1 MSILARFSKC
11 TFALAAAALL
21 VSASATRA
29 GEVLDNTKVISMVKK
44 GVSLKVI
51 LKLMEPSA
59 NPAERAQ
66 GTSFRFDSSSDAMIA
81 IQDAGKEGGWAK
93 EDIAAL
99 QEKITDMAK
108 KDEKYLK
115 ELVDRALNVFENA
128 DDKEYDSMMRTL
140 AGEGKRV
147 VPYLL
152 SKMEQESDRKRGG
165 VVDAL
170 GRVGDK
176 SDAVVHAITLMLTDR
191 AKPVRTQA
199 AKSVQALSDENTA
212 KDLIAKLNSRVEKL
226 DGVAMALGYLGNP
239 IAIEPLTK
247 LLKTNADSD
256 TRVCAAFALG
266 ELRAKTRDASDALLA
281 AVLDERDEKL
291 RETAANAL
299 AAKLGDKRAPSYI
312 MKAFQRYRAGRP
324 ELIKNLSFIKDFNSL
339 EFLAEQAD
347 NDDPKVK
354 KSALETFV
362 LLSGEEAKDA
372 EECRSITPILRTRPD
387 WIQTDGPRVPDAKR
401 DGAGASQKSDNNEA
415 IPTANPAR

>member
-1 MSILARFSKC
+1 MSISARFSHRIL
-11 TFALAAAALL
+11 ALTAAALL
-21 VSASATRA
+21 FTLSASA

-44 GVSLKVI
+44 GVALKVI

-66 GTSFRFDSSSDAMIA
+66 GTSFRFDSSSEAMIA
-81 IQDAGKEGGWAK
+81 IQEAGKEGTWSK
-93 EDIAAL
+93 EDIAVL
-99 QEKITDMAK
+99 QEKITDLAK

-128 DDKEYDSMMRTL
+128 DEKEYDSMMRTL

-152 SKMEQESDRKRGG
+152 AKMEQESDRKRSG

-176 SDAVVHAITLMLTDR
+176 SEAVTRAITLMLTDR
-191 AKPVRTQA
+191 AKPVRAQA
-199 AKSVQALSDENTA
+199 AKSVQALSNDTTA
-212 KDLIAKLNSRVEKL
+212 QELISKLNSRVEKL

-239 IAIEPLTK
+239 VAIEPLTK
-247 LLKTNADSD
+247 LLKTSGDSD

-266 ELRAKTRDASDALLA
+266 ELRAKYKESTDALLQ

-324 ELIKNLSFIKDFNSL
+324 ELLKNLSYIKDFASL

-354 KSALETFV
+354 KAALETFV

-372 EECRSITPILRTRPD
+372 EECRSITPILRNRPD

-401 DGAGASQKSDNNEA
+401 DRDGATQQKRDSNEA
-415 IPTANPAR
+415 IPTALPTR

>member
-1 MSILARFSKC
+1 MSYSARSIC
-11 TFALAAAALL
+11 RPLAAALALAL
-21 VSASATRA
+21 VSGSALA
-29 GEVLDNTKVISMVKK
+29 GEVLDNAKVINMVKK

-66 GTSFRFDSSSDAMIA
+66 GTNFRFDSSSEAMIA
-81 IQDAGKEGGWAK
+81 IQEAGKEGNWVK
-93 EDIAAL
+93 EDIAVL

-140 AGEGKRV
+140 AGEGKRA
-147 VPYLL
+147 VPYLIA
-152 SKMEQESDRKRGG
+152 KMEQESDRKRSG

-176 SDAVVHAITLMLTDR
+176 SDAVVRAITLMLTDR
-191 AKPVRTQA
+191 AKPVRAQA

-212 KDLIAKLNSRVEKL
+212 KELIAKLNSRVEKL
-226 DGVAMALGYLGNP
+226 DGVAMALGYLGNAA
-239 IAIEPLTK
+239 AIEPLTK
-247 LLKTNADSD
+247 LLKNNADSD

-266 ELRAKTRDASDALLA
+266 ELRAKTPEAAKALLD
-281 AVLDERDEKL
+281 AVLDDRDEKL

-324 ELIKNLSFIKDFNSL
+324 ELIKNLSFIKDFSSL

-354 KSALETFV
+354 KAALETFV

-387 WIQTDGPRVPDAKR
+387 WIQTDGPRVPDARRER
-401 DGAGASQKSDNNEA
+401 DGALQKNEGGNEA
-415 IPTANPAR
+415 IPTALPPR